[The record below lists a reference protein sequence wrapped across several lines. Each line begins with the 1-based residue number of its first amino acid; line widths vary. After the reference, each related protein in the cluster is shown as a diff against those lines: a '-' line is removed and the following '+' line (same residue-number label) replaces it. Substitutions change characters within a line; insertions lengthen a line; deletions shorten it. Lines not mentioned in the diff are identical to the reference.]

1 MRITN
6 VVLAAVAA
14 CSLGLGGWARFRGLG
29 SAPLAVDEF
38 FIVRSVENL
47 LQHGLPQFAC
57 GGLYMRGLLL
67 QYGAAFLTLLGL
79 SSTTAP
85 RIISGLCS
93 LLSLPAAF
101 LVARRVGG
109 IASALLAVSV
119 LALSVW
125 ETEMARF
132 ARMYAPFQAVFLWY
146 LVYFLRW
153 SVDGDHRAGRAMA
166 ILTVVGAVLWEGGL
180 LLAIANFI
188 PLALRRPSLQLT
200 RADWRAVAGYLAL
213 LIAVYWFIATDFR
226 AFHSMPAFPSDYDPL
241 SIDSIPERFPTMP
254 ALWITLLSKRV
265 WLALFAMTLFSCVAA
280 VGLLWRRGELARTS
294 TLLLMTALAAA
305 LAHQFIVTAAMLLL
319 PMLFRFSAWRE
330 LTCKKAWPAYTA
342 LILCAAFWV
351 SFAYLNRVPASDMS
365 SAKNLLTIALPLVS
379 FPDVV
384 NQLIVPW
391 APAVP
396 ALGLG
401 LVLLL
406 SVVTA
411 DVLSHEEPGVS
422 ARRAV
427 LVLVVCLLLATCAS
441 GTPRHETRYVFFLYP
456 ALVILAISGI
466 GVLVRRLAAPPVVGL
481 TTALAVLAA
490 FALSE
495 DFQPRHLLEVNQ
507 PQIIFARDKTPAQ
520 QSHLVVRDDTRAI
533 AAWLQRNAVGNGKV
547 VISAFQSLD
556 YYAPEVAYFYVARD
570 DFNYES
576 YACRRGS
583 VERWSNRALLSSV
596 PDLERVIGANA
607 QTYLVTYADRLGP
620 LLQRLSRYHPT
631 IELSLDHL
639 AVVRFSAAAQNG
651 TGVT

>member
-6 VVLAAVAA
+6 VGLAAVAA
-14 CSLGLGGWARFRGLG
+14 CSLGLGVWARFKGLG

-67 QYGAAFLTLLGL
+67 QYCAAFFTLLGL
-79 SSTTAP
+79 SLTTAP

-93 LLSLPAAF
+93 LLALPAAF

-109 IASALLAVSV
+109 IASALLVVTV

-125 ETEMARF
+125 EIEMARF
-132 ARMYAPFQAVFLWY
+132 ARMYAPFQAVFVWY

-153 SVDGDHRAGRAMA
+153 SVDGDQRAGRAMA
-166 ILTVVGAVLWEGGL
+166 ILTVIGAALWEGGI
-180 LLAIANFI
+180 LLALANFI
-188 PLALRRPSLQLT
+188 PLLLRQPSLKLT

-226 AFHSMPAFPSDYDPL
+226 AFDSVPAFPSDYDPL
-241 SIDSIPERFPTMP
+241 STDGTPARFPTMP
-254 ALWITLLSKRV
+254 SLWITLLSQRA
-265 WLALFAMTLFSCVAA
+265 WLALFAIPFFSCIAA
-280 VGLLWRRGELARTS
+280 VGLLWRRSELAQTS
-294 TLLLMTALAAA
+294 TLLLMAALAAA
-305 LAHQFIVTAAMLLL
+305 LAHQFIVTGAILLL
-319 PMLFRFSAWRE
+319 PMLFRFGAWRE
-330 LTCKKAWPAYTA
+330 LTCKRAWPAYTA

-351 SFAYLNRVPASDMS
+351 SFAYVNRVPASAAS
-365 SAKNLLTIALPLVS
+365 FAKNFLTTAYPLVS
-379 FPDVV
+379 FPDVI
-384 NQLIVPW
+384 NQLVVPW

-396 ALGLG
+396 VLGAG

-406 SVVTA
+406 GVVTA
-411 DVLSHEEPGVS
+411 DLLAHDEPGVS

-456 ALVILAISGI
+456 ALVMLAISGI
-466 GVLVRRLAAPPVVGL
+466 SVLIRRLATPSAVGL
-481 TTALAVLAA
+481 TTAIAVLVS
-490 FALSE
+490 FALCE
-495 DFQPRHLLEVNQ
+495 DFRPQHLLEVDQ
-507 PQIIFARDKTPAQ
+507 PKIIFQLDATPAQ
-520 QSHLVVRDDTRAI
+520 QSHLVVRDDTRAV
-533 AAWLQRNAVGNGKV
+533 AAWLRRNAIGEGKV

-556 YYAPEVAYFYVARD
+556 YYVPQVAYFYVARD

-576 YACRRGS
+576 YACHRGT
-583 VERWSNRALLSSV
+583 VERWSNRTLLSAV
-596 PDLERVIGANA
+596 PDLERVIGEHA

-620 LLQRLSRYHPT
+620 LLPRLSRYHPT

-639 AVVRFSAAAQNG
+639 AVVRFSAAVQND
-651 TGVT
+651 TGIT